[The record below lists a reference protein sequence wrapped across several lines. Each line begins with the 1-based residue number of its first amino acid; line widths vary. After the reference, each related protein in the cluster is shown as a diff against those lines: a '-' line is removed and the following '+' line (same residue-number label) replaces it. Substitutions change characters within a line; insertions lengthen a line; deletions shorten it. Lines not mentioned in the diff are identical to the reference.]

1 MKKTIAEIEAL
12 PIWELDLWRTAF
24 EVYGPLDWRRL
35 DLFEARSVQMQLTK
49 PMKLKE
55 CVLFPA
61 PEDMQEQELNAKD
74 KNDLTEEELLALFGF
89 TS

>member
-1 MKKTIAEIEAL
+1 M
-12 PIWELDLWRTAF
+12 
-24 EVYGPLDWRRL
+24 
-35 DLFEARSVQMQLTK
+35 FEARSVQMQLTK

-61 PEDMQEQELNAKD
+61 PEDMHEHEQNAKD

>member
-1 MKKTIAEIEAL
+1 MKKTITEIEAL

-61 PEDMQEQELNAKD
+61 PEDMHEQELNAKD

>member
-1 MKKTIAEIEAL
+1 
-12 PIWELDLWRTAF
+12 
-24 EVYGPLDWRRL
+24 
-35 DLFEARSVQMQLTK
+35 MQLTK

-55 CVLFPA
+55 GVLFPA
-61 PEDMQEQELNAKD
+61 PEDMHEHEQNAKD